1 MTKMTAFLAAA
12 LALGAISLAGC
23 TDAER
28 SKIAAYGAPHEV
40 QCWNYHQEIYHGVS
54 TGRIGHDKNGS
65 SDTISFED
73 KESRQLVEIML
84 GQSSTCVIKV
94 AP

>member
-1 MTKMTAFLAAA
+1 MNKIAA
-12 LALGAISLAGC
+12 LAAVLTIATLSGC
-23 TDAER
+23 TDADR
-28 SKIAAYGAPHEV
+28 SKFAAYGAPHEV

-54 TGRIGHDKNGS
+54 TGRISHDKQGS

-73 KESRQLVEIML
+73 KDTHQLVEIML

-94 AP
+94 KS

>member
-1 MTKMTAFLAAA
+1 MNKSLMLCGLLAAA
-12 LALGAISLAGC
+12 VLTGC

-28 SKIAAYGAPHEV
+28 SKLAAYGAPHEV
-40 QCWNYHQEIYHGVS
+40 QCWNYHQEIYKGTS
-54 TGRIGHDKNGS
+54 TGRIMHDKQGS

-73 KESRQLVEIML
+73 KNTGELVEIML